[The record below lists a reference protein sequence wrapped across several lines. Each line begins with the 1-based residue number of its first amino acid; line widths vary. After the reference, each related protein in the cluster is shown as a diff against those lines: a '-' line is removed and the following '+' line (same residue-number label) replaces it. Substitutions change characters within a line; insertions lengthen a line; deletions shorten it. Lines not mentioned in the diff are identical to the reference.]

1 MIPRKSNL
9 NNMSIQNYRK
19 SPLYQA
25 VVTDL
30 CLEGIIPKD
39 KAEAILGYAIPSSM
53 KGPTGRTLEAEA
65 AKPQSKKK
73 EAAAPP
79 EKKE

>member
-1 MIPRKSNL
+1 
-9 NNMSIQNYRK
+9 MSIQNYRK

-39 KAEAILGYAIPSSM
+39 KAEAILGYAIPS
-53 KGPTGRTLEAEA
+53 
-65 AKPQSKKK
+65 
-73 EAAAPP
+73 
-79 EKKE
+79 